1 MSRELDGLLD
11 ILAKINVEMG
21 GEETREKKGMKKG
34 DRFGEL
40 RVKISERLHALKI
53 NLNDISQPVSTK
65 KPMHPREKIQQQQAI
80 RNDLQGLEEDLEEL
94 RSVYDAEAKKKKSKL
109 TKEELQIRKD
119 FVDQYTSELEFV
131 KEQASNAYL
140 KASPAGRSPQGGAAH
155 GFDRTALFGTS
166 TAVSPSAGQSTFA
179 AGFNGNGKTNGWTGG
194 SGGGSGG
201 GGGDVH
207 QEETTTEHRDVMLQ
221 IEQKDQHLDG
231 LVDQIGTG
239 VMELGQLAR
248 GLNEELVKQNI
259 MLEGLEERI
268 DNTSNNVE
276 NLNAKMKKTL
286 TEMGRSG
293 DKCMMDFICLVIL
306 LGILAV
312 VYNMFV
318 KKTPAT
324 K

>member
-155 GFDRTALFGTS
+155 GFDRAALFGTS

-179 AGFNGNGKTNGWTGG
+179 AGFNGNGKTNGWTVG

-207 QEETTTEHRDVMLQ
+207 QEEITTEHRDVMLQ
-221 IEQKDQHLDG
+221 IEQKDQHL
-231 LVDQIGTG
+231 
-239 VMELGQLAR
+239 LGQLAR

>member
-155 GFDRTALFGTS
+155 GFDRAALFGTS

-194 SGGGSGG
+194 SGGG
-201 GGGDVH
+201 GGDVH

-221 IEQKDQHLDG
+221 IEQKDQHL
-231 LVDQIGTG
+231 
-239 VMELGQLAR
+239 LGQLAR

-318 KKTPAT
+318 KKPPAT